1 MRYFCAGSG
10 GPQKSV
16 TMKTNRI
23 QLITY
28 ADRMGTPNLA
38 ELRRL
43 LQTDLDGLVGGL
55 HILPFFD
62 PIDGEDAGF
71 DPIDHTRVDPRLGDW
86 EDIRLL
92 GQDFVLMGDVIV
104 NHMSAQSRQFT
115 DYLEKGEA
123 SEFSSLFLTFDKVFP
138 QGASGEDL
146 LRIYRPRPGF
156 PFTKFRLKDGEQ
168 RLIWTTF
175 TSNQVDIDVNSP
187 AGSSYLETILD
198 TYEQAGIRMIR
209 LDAAGYAIKK
219 HGTSCFMIDETFAF
233 IADFEE
239 KARRRGMEVL
249 VEIHSHY
256 QTQIEIA
263 SRVGYV
269 YDFALPV
276 LVLDCLYNR
285 TAGNLKKW
293 IGIRPTNTVTVLDTH
308 DGIGI
313 VDVASEGDKPGL
325 IPDEVLDGIVDSMH
339 KKNEGRS
346 LLATGAA
353 ASNLDLY
360 QVNCTYFEA
369 LGKNEKEYLIAR
381 AIQFFLP
388 GIPQVYYVGLFGDDN
403 DMDLLSRTGVGRDIN
418 RHYYTLEE
426 IRAKLDTP
434 LVRKLSELMRFRN
447 THTSFDGTFTLLESA
462 ENELKLE
469 WRNGREW
476 AALELNLAQLD
487 MRIRFTEGEQ
497 VRSIAI

>member
-1 MRYFCAGSG
+1 
-10 GPQKSV
+10 
-16 TMKTNRI
+16 MKMNSI

-28 ADRMGTPNLA
+28 ADRMGTPTLK
-38 ELRRL
+38 ELQTL
-43 LQTDLDGLVGGL
+43 LQTELNGLFGGL
-55 HILPFFD
+55 HLLPFFD
-62 PIDGEDAGF
+62 PIDGADTGF

-86 EDIRLL
+86 EDIHLL
-92 GQDFVLMGDVIV
+92 SQDFVLMGDVIV
-104 NHMSAQSRQFT
+104 NHMSAQSHQFT

-123 SEFSSLFLTFDKVFP
+123 SEFSSLFLTFDQVFP
-138 QGASGEDL
+138 EGASGEDL
-146 LRIYRPRPGF
+146 LNIYRPRPGF
-156 PFTKFRLKDGEQ
+156 PVTRFRLKDGKQ

-175 TSNQVDIDVNSP
+175 TSNQVDIDVNSR
-187 AGSSYLETILD
+187 AGSLYLESILD
-198 TYEQAGIRMIR
+198 TYERAGIRMIR

-219 HGTSCFMIDETFAF
+219 QGTSCFMIDETFEF

-285 TAGNLKKW
+285 NASNLKKW

-313 VDVASEGDKPGL
+313 VDVASEGEKPGL
-325 IPDEVLDGIVDSMH
+325 IPDQVLDGIVETMH
-339 KKNEGRS
+339 SRNEGRS
-346 LLATGAA
+346 LKATGSA

-369 LGKNEKEYLIAR
+369 LGKDEKEYLIAR

-388 GIPQVYYVGLFGDDN
+388 GIPQLYYVGLFGDDN
-403 DMDLLSRTGVGRDIN
+403 DMTLLARTGVGRDIN
-418 RHYYTLEE
+418 RHYYTREE
-426 IRAKLDTP
+426 IRAKLETT
-434 LVRKLSELMRFRN
+434 LVQNLSKLMRFRN
-447 THTSFDGTFTLLESA
+447 THPSF
-462 ENELKLE
+462 
-469 WRNGREW
+469 
-476 AALELNLAQLD
+476 
-487 MRIRFTEGEQ
+487 EGECQ
-497 VRSIAI
+497 LVDTVDSRISLRWDCDQNWSLLDIDLEEMRAEISFSHGKGKESLEIF